1 MKKGKDFGDLV
12 YHSAQSSKGT
22 SFGQG
27 HSLTTIFNLC
37 SAGSGLGRVES
48 DRRARAALTGSVRG
62 PAGLEAEGA
71 DWPGAP
77 QGGPHHQSE
86 QLGVHQ
92 PRGSQGDQD

>member
-1 MKKGKDFGDLV
+1 MGDLD
-12 YHSAQSSKGT
+12 YHSARSSKGT
-22 SFGQG
+22 SQG
-27 HSLTTIFNLC
+27 HSLTIFNLC

-62 PAGLEAEGA
+62 PAGLDAEGA